1 MTIGRQDYQWRHES
15 ILYGWKE
22 GAAHKWYGQRNKDTV
37 IESDVD
43 IEDLSKK
50 ELIALVEQLLE
61 SIPGSIIRFDRPTRN
76 DLHPTMKPLGLL
88 GYLIKNSSLKGDLI
102 VDLFGGS
109 GSTLIASEQMDRI
122 CYTMELDP
130 RYCDAIIKRY
140 IALAGEEEIKVI
152 RDGQTIPYTRFEP

>member
-1 MTIGRQDYQWRHES
+1 
-15 ILYGWKE
+15 
-22 GAAHKWYGQRNKDTV
+22 
-37 IESDVD
+37 
-43 IEDLSKK
+43 
-50 ELIALVEQLLE
+50 
-61 SIPGSIIRFDRPTRN
+61 
-76 DLHPTMKPLGLL
+76 MKPLGLL

-152 RDGQTIPYTRFEP
+152 RDGQTIPYTRLEP